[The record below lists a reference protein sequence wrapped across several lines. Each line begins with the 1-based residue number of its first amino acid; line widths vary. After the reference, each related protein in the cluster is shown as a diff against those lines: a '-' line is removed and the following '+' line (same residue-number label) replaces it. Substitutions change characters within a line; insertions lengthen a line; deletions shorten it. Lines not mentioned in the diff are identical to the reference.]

1 MTQLVESLCRL
12 YKDGKISNATLD
24 RLLSDK
30 KISKQE
36 YTLIISAKNAN

>member
-24 RLLSDK
+24 RLLSSK